1 MVFEIWNKQ
10 SESSNKFGLN
20 EVFLFCLFQYDFS
33 NHVNSEENGGNL
45 GILIHHPLIPVQ
57 LCLKQLSEWH
67 LDMFYWHQ
75 EGHQ

>member
-33 NHVNSEENGGNL
+33 NPVNSEENGGNL